1 MQCKKAAR
9 YSLPLS
15 AGLVAHRHDATL
27 TDMATESRA
36 GRPRASSRETLAEAA
51 CELFLEQ
58 GYEATSVVDIAQR
71 AGVSRSSFF
80 NYFSSKSD
88 VLWSGLDARI
98 AAASVALAAL
108 GRSADGPSVRAAVL
122 PIVHGFAPDPLALAL
137 RNAAAMGLEQ
147 ELLRDTGLRHAR
159 IASAVAAAARSAGI
173 DEIRADILGS
183 ALATAVLSS
192 LRVWA
197 EQGAGQASLEA
208 QFDEALRSIHDLP
221 WG

>member
-1 MQCKKAAR
+1 M
-9 YSLPLS
+9 S
-15 AGLVAHRHDATL
+15 AQG
-27 TDMATESRA
+27 SRA

-98 AAASVALAAL
+98 ADASVALAAL
-108 GRSADGPSVRAAVL
+108 GTDADGPAVRAAVE
-122 PIVHGFAPDPLALAL
+122 PIVQGFAPDPLVLAL
-137 RNAAAMGLEQ
+137 RNAAAMGLEV

-173 DEIRADILGS
+173 DEIRADILGA
-183 ALATAVLSS
+183 ALAAAVMSS

-197 EQGAGQASLEA
+197 EQGAGRTSLEA

>member
-1 MQCKKAAR
+1 MSTQAQYVSRMTNAR
-9 YSLPLS
+9 
-15 AGLVAHRHDATL
+15 T
-27 TDMATESRA
+27 

-58 GYEATSVVDIAQR
+58 GYDATSVADITQR

-80 NYFSSKSD
+80 NYFASKSD

-98 AAASVALAAL
+98 DVALAAL
-108 GRSADGPSVRAAVL
+108 HALGTDVDGPRVRAALEPVL
-122 PIVHGFAPDPLALAL
+122 TDLAPDPLTLAL
-137 RNAAAMGLEQ
+137 GNAAAMGLED

-159 IASAVAAAARSAGI
+159 IASAVSAAARTSGI
-173 DEIRADILGS
+173 GEIRSDILG
-183 ALATAVLSS
+183 AAIAAAVLSS

-197 EQGAGQASLEA
+197 ERGAGHASLEA

-221 WG
+221 WS

>member
-1 MQCKKAAR
+1 MENE
-9 YSLPLS
+9 P
-15 AGLVAHRHDATL
+15 
-27 TDMATESRA
+27 RA

-58 GYEATSVVDIAQR
+58 GYEATSIIDITRR

-98 AAASVALAAL
+98 DTALAAL
-108 GRSADGPSVRAAVL
+108 ASLGADADGPAVRAAL
-122 PIVHGFAPDPLALAL
+122 EPIVHGLAPDPLTLAL
-137 RNAAAMGLEQ
+137 RNARAMGLEA
-147 ELLRDTGLRHAR
+147 ELLADTGLRHAR
-159 IASAVAAAARSAGI
+159 IASAVASVARNSGI
-173 DEIRADILGS
+173 GAIRADILGA
-183 ALATAVLSS
+183 ALATALLSS

-197 EQGAGQASLEA
+197 EQGAGQASLEH
-208 QFDEALRSIHDLP
+208 QFDAALRSIHDLP

>member
-1 MQCKKAAR
+1 ME
-9 YSLPLS
+9 S
-15 AGLVAHRHDATL
+15 T
-27 TDMATESRA
+27 SRA
-36 GRPRASSRETLAEAA
+36 GRPRVSSRETLSEAA

-58 GYEATSVVDIAQR
+58 GYDATSIADITRR

-88 VLWSGLDARI
+88 VLWSGFDARI
-98 AAASVALAAL
+98 DTALVALAAL
-108 GRSADGPSVRAAVL
+108 GTGADGPSVRAALEPVVQGL
-122 PIVHGFAPDPLALAL
+122 APGPLTLAL
-137 RNAAAMGLEQ
+137 RNAAAMGLEE

-159 IASAVAAAARSAGI
+159 IASAVAATARSAGV
-173 DEIRADILGS
+173 DEIRADILAS
-183 ALATAVLSS
+183 ALATALLSS

-208 QFDEALRSIHDLP
+208 HFDAALRSIHDLP

>member
-1 MQCKKAAR
+1 
-9 YSLPLS
+9 
-15 AGLVAHRHDATL
+15 
-27 TDMATESRA
+27 MASESRA

-51 CELFLEQ
+51 CELFLEK

-80 NYFSSKSD
+80 NYFASKSD

-108 GRSADGPSVRAAVL
+108 GRDADGPSVRAAVE

-137 RNAAAMGLEQ
+137 RNAAVMGLEQ

-159 IASAVAAAARSAGI
+159 IASAVAGAARSAGI
-173 DEIRADILGS
+173 DEIRADILGA
-183 ALATAVLSS
+183 ALAAAVLSS

-197 EQGAGQASLEA
+197 EHGAGQASLEA
-208 QFDEALRSIHDLP
+208 QFDQALRSIHDLP